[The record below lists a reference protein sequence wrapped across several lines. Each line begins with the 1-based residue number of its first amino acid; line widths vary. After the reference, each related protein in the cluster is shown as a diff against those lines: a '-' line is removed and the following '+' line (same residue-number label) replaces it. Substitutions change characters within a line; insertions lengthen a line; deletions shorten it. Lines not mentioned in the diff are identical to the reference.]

1 MHRSDS
7 LISKELRVAAVVGV
21 VVVVV
26 LLKMIQTHQN
36 AKRITILRLQM
47 TTIVVSLRSTHM
59 YVCMYAFV
67 CVCVYAVIYMCL
79 LNYRGF
85 RSSDVANSLA

>member
-7 LISKELRVAAVVGV
+7 LISEELRVAAVAAV

-47 TTIVVSLRSTHM
+47 TTIVVSL
-59 YVCMYAFV
+59 
-67 CVCVYAVIYMCL
+67 
-79 LNYRGF
+79 
-85 RSSDVANSLA
+85 